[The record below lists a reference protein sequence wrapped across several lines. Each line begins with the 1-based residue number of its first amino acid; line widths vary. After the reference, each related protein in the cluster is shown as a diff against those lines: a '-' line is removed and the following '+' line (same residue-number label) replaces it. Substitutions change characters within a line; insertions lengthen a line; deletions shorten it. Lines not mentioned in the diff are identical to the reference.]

1 MMRVQYNLSL
11 LFSSLLLISPT
22 LFATSVISTAPGGDS
37 TTGYQAT
44 ARTFAD
50 GDKIRGHAMFKA
62 GFTIP
67 ASGTVTWDGDGI
79 VNGPITFSHLDSVLN
94 LTTDLRLGSTAS
106 LIGNVSTWPHYCNII
121 GNGNTIFLGGSL
133 TMAVGT
139 LFSTMGENNLVI
151 DGQGHTFNCPNSF
164 AMGTTGSITLK
175 NMLFNVYDYY
185 NNGGI
190 INGGD
195 LILENITITGGKTSL
210 TDWTSL
216 ANQARSVAI
225 RGRIAVNMPGRRFKL
240 NCNTLGVNIIIEKNS
255 TLYIG
260 KGTILE
266 AIKSTDS
273 GSITFTM
280 ADETSVL
287 HLDGCDFYTGANGLS
302 LTKGTVIFENKV
314 RIFNKNYDGAS
325 NADMTKALIFGDG
338 TAAGDVNVRVLGGA
352 YVTVDGCIKD
362 NHS

>member
-1 MMRVQYNLSL
+1 MP
-11 LFSSLLLISPT
+11 SSV
-22 LFATSVISTAPGGDS
+22 FATSVISTAPGGDP
-37 TTGYQAT
+37 TTAYQAT
-44 ARTFAD
+44 APTFAD
-50 GDKIRGHAMFKA
+50 GDTIRGHAMFKA
-62 GFTIP
+62 GFIIP
-67 ASGTVTWDGDGI
+67 ASATVTWDGDGV
-79 VNGPITFSHLDSVLN
+79 VNGPITFSDGTSQLN
-94 LTTDLRLGSTAS
+94 LMTDLRLGGS
-106 LIGNVSTWPHYCNII
+106 
-121 GNGNTIFLGGSL
+121 GSL
-133 TMAVGT
+133 SGANCRIRGDNNKIILGNDTTMATNGSISAVGT
-139 LFSTMGENNLVI
+139 NNLVI
-151 DGQGHTFNCPNSF
+151 DGQGHTLNCPSINK
-164 AMGTTGSITLK
+164 MGNIASVVTLK
-175 NMLFNVYDYY
+175 NMLFNVYDQQQFY
-185 NNGGI
+185 GI
-190 INGGD
+190 CFYTD
-195 LILENITITGGKTSL
+195 YILENIVITGGQLSL
-210 TDWTSL
+210 SDWTTLGWS
-216 ANQARSVAI
+216 ATSFTI
-225 RGRIAVNMPGRRFKL
+225 RGRVAVNMPGRRLKL
-240 NCNTLGVNIIIEKNS
+240 NWNSAVNFIIEKNS

-325 NADMTKALIFGDG
+325 NADMTKALIFGNG

>member
-1 MMRVQYNLSL
+1 
-11 LFSSLLLISPT
+11 
-22 LFATSVISTAPGGDS
+22 
-37 TTGYQAT
+37 
-44 ARTFAD
+44 
-50 GDKIRGHAMFKA
+50 
-62 GFTIP
+62 
-67 ASGTVTWDGDGI
+67 
-79 VNGPITFSHLDSVLN
+79 
-94 LTTDLRLGSTAS
+94 
-106 LIGNVSTWPHYCNII
+106 
-121 GNGNTIFLGGSL
+121 
-133 TMAVGT
+133 MAVGT

-185 NNGGI
+185 NNVGI
-190 INGGD
+190 INLGD

>member
-1 MMRVQYNLSL
+1 MRVQYNLSL
-11 LFSSLLLISPT
+11 LFSSLLFSSLLLVPSSV
-22 LFATSVISTAPGGDS
+22 FATSVISTAPGGNS

-44 ARTFAD
+44 APTFAN

-62 GFTIP
+62 GFIIP
-67 ASGTVTWDGDGI
+67 ASVIATWDGDGV
-79 VNGPITFSHLDSVLN
+79 VNGPITFSADSSQLN
-94 LTTDLRLGSTAS
+94 LMTDLRLGGS
-106 LIGNVSTWPHYCNII
+106 
-121 GNGNTIFLGGSL
+121 GSL
-133 TMAVGT
+133 SGANCRIRGNNNKIILGNDTTMATNASIAATSG
-139 LFSTMGENNLVI
+139 NNLVI
-151 DGQGHTFNCPNSF
+151 DGQGHTFNCPSIIG
-164 AMGTTGSITLK
+164 MGGAGSAITLK
-175 NMLFNVYDYY
+175 NMLFNVYDSS
-185 NNGGI
+185 NDNGI
-190 INGGD
+190 FKSVD
-195 LILENITITGGKTSL
+195 HVLENITIAGGKSSLSDWTTLGWSATSL
-210 TDWTSL
+210 T
-216 ANQARSVAI
+216 I
-225 RGRIAVNMPGRRFKL
+225 RGRVALNMPGRRLKL
-240 NCNTLGVNIIIEKNS
+240 NSNSAVNFIIEKNS

-266 AIKSTDS
+266 AIKSTDV